1 MNLLIEIK
9 ETFKDTGST
18 YFFLLKIMI
27 PISIIVKILEE
38 YGAIEII
45 GENLTPAMGV
55 VGLPGEFGLVIA
67 TAMITNIYGALV
79 VFFTL
84 SLQYTYNVAQVTI
97 LACIMLLAHTLPVE
111 ARIAQKAGVRLWFTL
126 TLRILGAFAFGVI
139 LNLIFSTFNL
149 FQNENVLLWKP
160 EYTDPNLTQWAI
172 SQIVYYI
179 MIFLIILGLMILMRI
194 LKKTGSLDR
203 LNNFLKP
210 GLKFLGMSKNAA
222 ILPIIGMT
230 LGLAYGGG
238 LIVKEAKSKLIS
250 KKDVFLS
257 LSFMGLSHSLIEDTL
272 LTLAIGASIFGILFS
287 RVLFTIF
294 VMIILVKCINF
305 ISKKSFEKYLL
316 NKSS

>member
-1 MNLLIEIK
+1 MSISTEIK
-9 ETFKDTGST
+9 KTLKDTSST

-45 GENLTPAMGV
+45 GKNLTPAMGM
-55 VGLPGEFGLVIA
+55 VGLPGEFGLIIA

-97 LACIMLLAHTLPVE
+97 LACIMLIAHTLPVE

-126 TLRILGAFAFGVI
+126 TLRILGAFVFGAI
-139 LNLIFSTFNL
+139 LNIIFSAFNL

-160 EYTDPNLTQWAI
+160 EYSDPTLIQWAV
-172 SQIVYYI
+172 SQIGYYI
-179 MIFLIILGLMILMRI
+179 MIFLIILGLMILMKI
-194 LKKTGSLDR
+194 LKKTGTLDR
-203 LNNFLKP
+203 LNNLFKP
-210 GLKFLGMSKNAA
+210 GLRFLGMSKNAA
-222 ILPIIGMT
+222 ILPLIGMT

-238 LIVKEAKSKLIS
+238 LIVKEAKSKFIS

-257 LSFMGLSHSLIEDTL
+257 FSFMGLSHSLIEDTL
-272 LTLAIGASIFGILFS
+272 LTLAIGASIFGIFFG
-287 RVLFTIF
+287 RVIFTIF
-294 VMIILVKCINF
+294 VMIILVKCISLV
-305 ISKKSFEKYLL
+305 SKKTFEKYLM
-316 NKSS
+316 NKST